1 MTGVPADSLPLVAHA
16 AQLADRTAI
25 VMGDRQFSYRDLLE
39 QSGRVATS
47 LLDGRSDLQEARVA
61 FAVPPGF
68 EHVVIQW
75 GIWRAGGI
83 AVPLAV
89 MHPPAE
95 WSYVLQDADVAIAIA
110 SGALFDGLLPV
121 ATDLGLSCVPG
132 ESLYERP
139 HRSHLPQIE
148 TSRRAMILYTSGT
161 TSKPKGV
168 VSTHGMIAAQIQSL
182 IDAWEWTERDVI
194 LHCLPL
200 HHIHG
205 IINVL
210 CCALWSGARCEFV
223 PRFDADLVWQ
233 RFLRSD
239 DLTVFM
245 AVPTIYSQLIQ
256 AWQKFT
262 EEEKHAATAA
272 CQKFRLMVSGSA
284 ALPVEVLE
292 SWRSIAGLTLLE
304 RYGMTEIG
312 MALSNPLH
320 GERRPGHVG
329 TPLPGVELRLVAED
343 GDVPAA
349 GTPGEIQV
357 RGDTVFEEY
366 WQRPEATASAFSKD
380 GWFQT
385 GDIGESHEGHIRILG
400 RSSVDIIKTGGY
412 KVSALEIEARL
423 REHPLIMQCAVVGL
437 DDVQWGQVV
446 CVAIEL
452 QAGCDLGLPE
462 LRIWGKERL
471 APYKVPSRLKVVQSL
486 PRNAMGKVVKPDV
499 LELFSDC

>member
-1 MTGVPADSLPLVAHA
+1 MTGVSAESLPLVARA
-16 AQLADRTAI
+16 AQFAERTAI
-25 VMGDRQFSYRDLLE
+25 VMGDRQFSYHDLLE
-39 QSGRVATS
+39 KSGRVAAS
-47 LLDGRSDLQEARVA
+47 LLARGSDLREARVA

-68 EHVVIQW
+68 EHVVVQW

-83 AVPLAV
+83 AVPLAI

-95 WSYVLQDADVAIAIA
+95 WSYVLQDAKVAIAIA
-110 SGALFDGLLPV
+110 SDTFYDGLLPA
-121 ATDLGLSCVPG
+121 ATELGLDCRSS
-132 ESLYERP
+132 ESLYEFP
-139 HRSHLPQIE
+139 GGNYLPQIE
-148 TSRRAMILYTSGT
+148 ASRRAMILYTSGT

-168 VSTHGMIAAQIQSL
+168 VSTHDMIAAQIQSL
-182 IDAWEWTERDVI
+182 INAWAWTERDRI

-210 CCALWSGARCEFV
+210 CCALWSGAACEFLL
-223 PRFDADLVWQ
+223 RFDVDEVWR
-233 RFLRSD
+233 RFLHSE

-256 AWQKFT
+256 AWQKFK
-262 EEEKHAATAA
+262 EKEQQAATAA

-292 SWRSIAGLTLLE
+292 HWRLITGHTLLE

-343 GDVPAA
+343 GHVPEM
-349 GTPGEIQV
+349 GSPGEIQV
-357 RGDTVFEEY
+357 RGGTVFKEY
-366 WQRPEATASAFSKD
+366 WQRPEATRSAFTEG
-380 GWFQT
+380 GWFRT
-385 GDIGESHEGHIRILG
+385 GDIGECHDGHIRILG

-412 KVSALEIEARL
+412 KVSALEIEATL
-423 REHPLIMQCAVVGL
+423 RVHPLITQCAVVGL
-437 DDVQWGQVV
+437 DDLQWGQLV
-446 CVAIEL
+446 CAAVEL
-452 QAGCDLGLPE
+452 QPGCDLDLQE
-462 LRIWGKERL
+462 LRYWGKERL
-471 APYKVPSRLKVVQSL
+471 APYKVPSRLEVVQSL
-486 PRNAMGKVVKPDV
+486 PRNAMGKVVKPKV
-499 LELFSDC
+499 LELFSDA